1 MKKIQPFWN
10 WFRKNEEA
18 LKHAIVL
25 GINADALMGD
35 FERKLGYIS
44 KRIGFFTL
52 EPKVENGKIV
62 LLFTCHGYRKL
73 FPKMIALEELA
84 PEMEL
89 FEVQSFIKPTENLDK
104 MKLGTDASYGFDDCS
119 FKISDLWFSL
129 QSFDLKRKQVKITIF
144 IPNYTELASYYD
156 LHDEISL
163 LLMGLIGE
171 INYRKH
177 LKSYEL
183 AELPTRTEGLIRL
196 YELQEHIDYLY
207 TINSR
212 KRPRSI

>member
-44 KRIGFFTL
+44 KRIGFFAL
-52 EPKVENGKIV
+52 EPKVEDGKIV

-104 MKLGTDASYGFDDCS
+104 MKLGTDAVYGFEDCS

-129 QSFDLKRKQVKITIF
+129 TSFDLARKQVKITIF
-144 IPNYTELASYYD
+144 IPNYLELASYYD
-156 LHDEISL
+156 LDDEISL

-171 INYRKH
+171 IKHRKH
-177 LKSYEL
+177 IKSYEL
-183 AELPTRTEGLIRL
+183 AEMPGRTDGLIRL

-212 KRPRSI
+212 KKPRSI